1 MKNFFLLAGLL
12 YFLPLRAQ
20 LEIELNVFANGF
32 DSPVDISHAGD
43 DRLFI
48 TEKDGTI
55 RIIDGNGNVLPQPFL
70 NIDPMV
76 NSQAS
81 ERGLLGLA
89 FHPDYSE
96 NGYFYV
102 NYTNGSGHT
111 VIARY
116 SVSAGNPNQ
125 ADPNSELPIL
135 TINQPFSNH
144 NAGDLNFGP
153 DGYLYIAMGDGGSG
167 GDPQNNSQTR
177 NRMLGK
183 MLRLDVDNVEPYTIP
198 ADNPFIN
205 DNLTLDEIWAIGLRN
220 PWRFSFD
227 RLTGDIWIA
236 DVGQDDWEE
245 IHFQPAS
252 STGGENYGWRCYEGF
267 DTYNTNNC
275 GGASG
280 YVQPVH
286 VYPSDGV
293 QGCSITGGYVYRGE
307 NNPSMYGYYFYA
319 DYCTGRFW
327 GLRPD
332 GQGGW
337 SNVELLNLANQ
348 EFSSFGE
355 DAEGELYVAGI
366 GSGNIYQVVAACV
379 APAAPIISGD
389 EPILCEGQSLLLTA
403 SAAPDNY
410 HYAWYINGLLVPNV
424 TGSELEVTE
433 NVTVQAALVADDG
446 SDCNSPLSQGYDVT
460 NFVTLP
466 EIDILIDGLEISGP
480 GGYATYQWYLDGN
493 PIPGANAAT
502 YLAESGGSYS
512 LEVTDENGCSASSA
526 ELTLVSALDI
536 PGVKSLLISPNPIVD
551 QVQLSL
557 QVLESGLYEFQL
569 LQAEGRALRQKRAKV
584 DQRFDFQWDLST
596 LPAGF
601 YLLRIKCKGGEWTQ
615 KIQKQ

>member
-1 MKNFFLLAGLL
+1 MKNFFLFAFLLA
-12 YFLPLRAQ
+12 FLPLRAQ
-20 LEIELNVFANGF
+20 LEIELTVFASGF
-32 DSPVDISHAGD
+32 VSPVDISHAGD

-55 RIIDGNGNVLPQPFL
+55 RIIEGNGNVLPQPFL
-70 NIDPMV
+70 NIDAKV

-89 FHPDYSE
+89 FHPDYQQ

-102 NYTNGSGHT
+102 NYSNNGGNT

-116 SVSAGNPNQ
+116 QVSAANPNQ
-125 ADPNSELPIL
+125 ADPNSELILL

-153 DGYLYIAMGDGGSG
+153 DGYLYIATGDGGSG

-177 NRMLGK
+177 VQLLGK
-183 MLRLDVDNVEPYTIP
+183 MLRLDVDNGDPYAIP
-198 ADNPFIN
+198 ADNPFVN
-205 DNLTLDEIWAIGLRN
+205 DDSTLDEIWAIGLRN

-275 GGASG
+275 GPASD
-280 YVQPVH
+280 YVQPVQ

-293 QGCSITGGYVYRGE
+293 QGCSVTGGYVYRGE
-307 NNPSMYGYYFYA
+307 NYPGMYGYYFYA

-337 SNVELLNLANQ
+337 SNVELLNLSNQ

-355 DAEGELYVAGI
+355 DAAGELYVAGL
-366 GSGNIYQVVAACV
+366 GSGNIFQVVEACV
-379 APAAPIISGD
+379 APAAPVISGN
-389 EPILCEGQSLLLTA
+389 EPLLCEGQSLLLTA
-403 SAAPDNY
+403 SPAPDNY
-410 HYAWYINGLLVPNV
+410 QYAWYINGLLVPGV
-424 TGSELEVTE
+424 TGSELELTE
-433 NVTVQAALVADDG
+433 NATVQAAFVTNDG
-446 SDCNSPLSQGYDVT
+446 SDCNSPLSQGYQVDV
-460 NFVTLP
+460 FIEIP
-466 EIDILIDGLEISGP
+466 EISITLEGQELSGP
-480 GGYATYQWYLDGN
+480 AGYAAYQWLLDGS
-493 PIPGANAAT
+493 PIPGANAPT
-502 YLAESGGSYS
+502 YVAESNGSYS
-512 LEVTDENGCSASSA
+512 LEVSNDIGCTAVSD
-526 ELTLVSALDI
+526 ELTLVSTVDI
-536 PGVKSLLISPNPIVD
+536 PGVENLLISPNPVLT
-551 QVQLSL
+551 QLNLSL
-557 QVLESGLYEFQL
+557 QVHEAGNFEFQL
-569 LQAEGRALRQKRAKV
+569 LQAEGRVIRQKRAKV
-584 DQRFDFQWDLST
+584 DQRFDFQWDLSN
-596 LPAGF
+596 LPSGF
-601 YLLRIKCKGGEWTQ
+601 YLLRIKSKGGEWTQ